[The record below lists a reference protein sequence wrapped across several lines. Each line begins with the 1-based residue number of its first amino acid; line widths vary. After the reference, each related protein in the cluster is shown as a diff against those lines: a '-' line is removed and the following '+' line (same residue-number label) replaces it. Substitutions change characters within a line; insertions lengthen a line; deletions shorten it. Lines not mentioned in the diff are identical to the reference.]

1 MSKAVKKMQM
11 DALAKD
17 FEGVRDLVFLT
28 GSGVDAQADN
38 VARIGLRKKNIRLQM
53 VKNSL
58 LRRVFSASGLTAP
71 DDVWVGSTIVAWGG
85 ESVKGLSRE
94 IEAHLIKNDKL
105 KTKVKVKSVLADG
118 QPVSFEQALT
128 MPTRLEAIGEVVAA
142 LLGPAGTI
150 AAALTTPA
158 SQLASQ
164 IQKIAEK
171 DETAPAA

>member
-1 MSKAVKKMQM
+1 MSKAVKQMQM

-28 GSGVDAQADN
+28 ATGVDAQADN
-38 VARIGLRKKNIRLQM
+38 VARIGLRKKNIRMQM

-58 LRRVFSASGLTAP
+58 LRRVFRKSGVTAP
-71 DDVWVGSTIVAWGG
+71 DEVWAGTTIVAWGG

-94 IEAHLIKNDKL
+94 IEAQLLKNDKV

-118 QPVSFEQALT
+118 QQVSFEQALT
-128 MPTRLEAIGEVVAA
+128 MPTRLEAIGEIIAA
-142 LLGPAGTI
+142 LLGPASSI

-158 SQLASQ
+158 SQVASQ

-171 DETAPAA
+171 EEAAPAA